1 MRAGAFPF
9 ARQISDPQPA
19 SALKGWLARV
29 RDHMQIS
36 RQMAVLRPDLVLAA
50 VALNLMGLALPLAM
64 LQIFDRIIPHR
75 AFNTLSLLALGLV
88 ITFILEAF
96 LRQARATIIAWE
108 GARFE
113 HRTAQMMVE
122 TYLNAPAILVEKK
135 AIGAHL
141 DSLNAVDP
149 VRDFYGN
156 SASFLLVDVP
166 FLLIFLCLI
175 AYIGGWLVLVPLT
188 LIALFG
194 FLAWLTGQ
202 ALHNVHRMRKL
213 VDDRRYNFIVE
224 VLGNIHTVK
233 GLAMEGVIERRHERL
248 VEQSAAL
255 GWRNNYL
262 SSMSESLIGAFSQV
276 STIAVAGAGA
286 FLVIRGDLSTGA
298 LAASTLLAGRAVQ
311 PLLRTLGLWTR
322 FQSVRLSNAQLQS
335 VLSMPSENAAQRQ
348 PAPMIDRIELQGVTF
363 GFQNDDDSAEN
374 STTDLSKSNPPKFNL
389 FEDLSLSVNRGQITA
404 ISGPNGCGKSTLL
417 WMLMGGIEPQSGRIL
432 INGQDIS
439 QFDRRSLRQQIA
451 YVPQRAVLF
460 KGTVLDNLANFDIEH
475 NMEAALELAHA
486 LGLDQYFASIPEGY
500 QLDVGNGG
508 LPSGVIQRVAMVRAL
523 VNRPQVILFDEA
535 NANLDQSGD
544 RLVIEL
550 LKKYRQDTALVM
562 VSFRPSVLA
571 LADQHWHL
579 HAKRLQRVASVRT
592 HGGAPA

>member
-1 MRAGAFPF
+1 MRAGAFSF
-9 ARQISDPQPA
+9 ARQA
-19 SALKGWLARV
+19 SNPRSTSTLKGWLARA
-29 RDHMQIS
+29 RDHAQIS
-36 RQMAVLRPDLVLAA
+36 RQMAVLRPDLVFAA

-75 AFNTLSLLALGLV
+75 AFNTLGLLVLGLV

-113 HRTAQMMVE
+113 HRMARMMVE

-166 FLLIFLCLI
+166 FLLIFLGLI
-175 AYIGGWLVLVPLT
+175 AFIGGWLVLVPIS
-188 LIALFG
+188 LIVLFG

-202 ALHNVHRMRKL
+202 ALHNVHRMRKH

-262 SSMSESLIGAFSQV
+262 SSMSESLISAFSQV

-286 FLVIRGDLSTGA
+286 FLVIRGDISTGA

-322 FQSVRLSNAQLQS
+322 FQSVRLSNAQLQT

-348 PAPMIDRIELQGVTF
+348 AAPAIDTIELQSVTF
-363 GFQNDDDSAEN
+363 GFQSDDDPDAASA
-374 STTDLSKSNPPKFNL
+374 SNL
-389 FEDLSLSVNRGQITA
+389 FEDLSLSVARGQITA
-404 ISGPNGCGKSTLL
+404 ISGPNGSGKSTLL

-460 KGTVLDNLANFDIEH
+460 KGTVLDNLTNFDIDR
-475 NMEAALELAHA
+475 NMETALELAHA
-486 LGLDQYFASIPEGY
+486 LGLDQYFAAIPEGY

-508 LPSGVIQRVAMVRAL
+508 LPSGVIQRIAMVRAL

-535 NANLDQSGD
+535 NANLDQTGD

-579 HAKRLQRVASVRT
+579 HAKRLQRVASVQT
-592 HGGAPA
+592 HKGAPA